1 MQSIRFGLAAA
12 LAFAAATPLV
22 AIGGTASTAG
32 LRDGERH
39 AGVIVHYVDPVAPRD
54 ARSLQLRATS
64 LFSNAVAR
72 ANVAGVRLAQVR
84 QSVAG
89 DVLAFE
95 QPLDRQ
101 EMTRLMRELA
111 ADPRVARVEPDL
123 VLTHMAIA
131 RATTTPDDPGFATQW
146 HFHDPVAGI
155 NASQAWS
162 TTTGA
167 GKIVAVIDTGVVPH
181 ADMDANVLS
190 GYDFISTSWRSGR
203 PAEGRAP
210 GGIDLGDWSNPGECL
225 AKGNESTWHGTHVAG
240 TIAQVTGN
248 AHMGAGVAHGAK
260 VLPVRVLGRCGGQ
273 LSDIADAVVWAA
285 GGDVPGVPR
294 NTTPAD
300 VINLSLGGGGPCTA
314 GNAMQN
320 AIDIAVSRGSVVV
333 VSAGNANGD
342 ASKQFPANCTQTIVV
357 GATDVRG
364 ARTYY
369 SNFGALVDIAAPGGG
384 KDPADGDAAFIWQA
398 MNAGT
403 TVATADSFEGIVG
416 TSMAAPHVSAVVA
429 LMQAVSPARM
439 TGATAEHLLRTS
451 ARAFPA
457 TPSMP
462 IGAGMLDAGL
472 AVANAKAANPCTMPA
487 GCVPAQSTPAVDR
500 VAARVEAGSGATNAG
515 HVFRIVVPTGA
526 KLASVRTFGGT
537 GDATLLV
544 RYGAEP
550 MSNAFDHR
558 SARTGNTETV
568 SLRSPRPGVWYVKV
582 AGAHAGVSLHAR
594 ID

>member
-1 MQSIRFGLAAA
+1 MQSIRFGLVAAIA
-12 LAFAAATPLV
+12 LAAMPPLSAFA
-22 AIGGTASTAG
+22 GTYSTGG
-32 LRDGERH
+32 LRDGERLS
-39 AGVIVHYVDPVAPRD
+39 GVIVQYVDPVAVRD
-54 ARSLQLRATS
+54 ARNMQLRATT
-64 LFSNAVAR
+64 LFSNAVLR
-72 ANVAGVRLAQVR
+72 AQVAGARLAHVR
-84 QSVAG
+84 QGVAG
-89 DVLAFE
+89 DVLRFE

-101 EMTRLMRELA
+101 ELTRLMRELA

-123 VLTHMAIA
+123 LLTHTAIA
-131 RATTTPDDPGFATQW
+131 RATTAPDDPGFATQW

-155 NASQAWS
+155 NAQQAWA

-167 GKIVAVIDTGVVPH
+167 GKIVAVVDTGIVPH
-181 ADMDANVLS
+181 ADMDANVLP

-203 PAEGRAP
+203 PTDGRAP
-210 GGIDLGDWSNPGECL
+210 GGIDLGDWSSPGECL
-225 AKGNESTWHGTHVAG
+225 AKGNDSSWHGTHVAG

-294 NTTPAD
+294 NETPAD
-300 VINLSLGGGGPCTA
+300 VINLSLGGGGPCTV
-314 GNAMQN
+314 GNVMQN
-320 AIDIAVSRGSVVV
+320 AIDIAASRGSVVV
-333 VSAGNANGD
+333 VSAGNGNVD
-342 ASKQFPANCTQTIVV
+342 ASKQFPANCAQTVVV
-357 GATDVRG
+357 GATDIRG

-369 SNFGALVDIAAPGGG
+369 SNFGDFVDIAAPGGG

-403 TVATADSFEGIVG
+403 TVATDDTFEGVVG
-416 TSMAAPHVSAVVA
+416 TSMAAPHVAAVVA
-429 LMQAVSPARM
+429 LMQAVAPARM
-439 TGATAEHLLRTS
+439 TGATVEHILRNS

-462 IGAGMLDAGL
+462 IGAGMLDASL
-472 AVANAKAANPCTMPA
+472 AVANAKAANACTMPA

-500 VAARVEAGSGATNAG
+500 VAARVDAGSGATNAG
-515 HVFRIVVPTGA
+515 QVFRIVVPTGA

-558 SARTGNTETV
+558 SMRTGNTESV
-568 SLRSPRPGVWYVKV
+568 SFRFPKAGIWYVKV
-582 AGAHAGVSLHAR
+582 AGAHAGVSLHPR

>member
-12 LAFAAATPLV
+12 LAFAAALPV
-22 AIGGTASTAG
+22 AAFAGTYATGG
-32 LRDGERH
+32 LRDDQRL

-54 ARSLQLRATS
+54 ARSVQTRATS
-64 LFSNAVAR
+64 LFSQAVAR
-72 ANVAGVRLAQVR
+72 ANVAGARLAQVR

-89 DVLAFE
+89 DVLQFQ

-101 EMTRLMRELA
+101 EMTRLMREIA

-123 VLTHMAIA
+123 VLTHTAIA
-131 RATTTPDDPGFATQW
+131 RATTTPSDPGFATQW

-155 NASQAWS
+155 NAPQAWS
-162 TTTGA
+162 TTSGA
-167 GKIVAVIDTGVVPH
+167 GKVVAVIDTGIVPH
-181 ADMDANVLS
+181 ADMDANVLP

-203 PAEGRAP
+203 PTEGRAP
-210 GGIDLGDWSNPGECL
+210 GGIDLGDWSDPGECL
-225 AKGNESTWHGTHVAG
+225 VKGDESSWHGTHVAG

-248 AHMGAGVAHGAK
+248 TLMGAGVAHGAK
-260 VLPVRVLGRCGGQ
+260 VLPVRVLGRCGGV
-273 LSDIADAVVWAA
+273 LSDIVDGIVWAA

-294 NTTPAD
+294 NATPAD
-300 VINLSLGGGGPCTA
+300 VINISLGGGGPCTV
-314 GNAMQN
+314 GGAMQN
-320 AIDIAVSRGSVVV
+320 AIDIAASRGSVVV
-333 VSAGNANGD
+333 VSAGNGNVD
-342 ASKQFPANCTQTIVV
+342 ATKQFPANCMQTIVV

-369 SNFGALVDIAAPGGG
+369 SNHGPIVDIAAPGGG
-384 KDPADGDAAFIWQA
+384 KDPADGDAAWIWQA
-398 MNAGT
+398 MNAGA
-403 TVATADSFEGIVG
+403 TVATADSFEGIAG
-416 TSMAAPHVSAVVA
+416 TSMAAPHVAAVVA
-429 LMQAVSPARM
+429 MMQSVAPARM
-439 TGATAEHLLRTS
+439 THATAEQVLRSST
-451 ARAFPA
+451 RAFPA

-462 IGAGMLDAGL
+462 IGAGMLDASL
-472 AVANAKAANPCTMPA
+472 AVASAKSANPCAMPG

-500 VAARVEAGSGATNAG
+500 VAAKVEAGSGATNTG
-515 HVFRIVVPTGA
+515 QVFRIVVPAGA

-550 MSNAFDHR
+550 MSNAYDQR
-558 SARTGNTETV
+558 SARAGNTEAV

-594 ID
+594 IN